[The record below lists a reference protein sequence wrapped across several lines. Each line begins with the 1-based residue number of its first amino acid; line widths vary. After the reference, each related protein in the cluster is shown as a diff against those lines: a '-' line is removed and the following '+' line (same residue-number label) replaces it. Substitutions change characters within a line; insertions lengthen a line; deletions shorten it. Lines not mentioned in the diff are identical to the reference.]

1 MAAALGG
8 VPSSKLFQNVRE
20 KMSLCYY
27 CSTGMGAGN
36 RAMFI
41 ESGVETANLERAEE
55 AMCQQLAALQQG
67 ELTEEELLSAKLALV
82 NSQRSVTDSLA
93 AVEGSYLGQ
102 AFNGCVLSQEEAVQ
116 QILSYTR
123 EQVVEA
129 AGRLR
134 LAAVYTLKGGAQ
146 HG

>member
-1 MAAALGG
+1 M
-8 VPSSKLFQNVRE
+8 
-20 KMSLCYY
+20 
-27 CSTGMGAGN
+27 
-36 RAMFI
+36 
-41 ESGVETANLERAEE
+41 
-55 AMCQQLAALQQG
+55 QQG

>member
-1 MAAALGG
+1 M
-8 VPSSKLFQNVRE
+8 
-20 KMSLCYY
+20 
-27 CSTGMGAGN
+27 
-36 RAMFI
+36 
-41 ESGVETANLERAEE
+41 
-55 AMCQQLAALQQG
+55 QQG

-93 AVEGSYLGQ
+93 AVEGFYLGQ

>member
-1 MAAALGG
+1 
-8 VPSSKLFQNVRE
+8 
-20 KMSLCYY
+20 
-27 CSTGMGAGN
+27 
-36 RAMFI
+36 
-41 ESGVETANLERAEE
+41 
-55 AMCQQLAALQQG
+55 MCIRDR
-67 ELTEEELLSAKLALV
+67 LTEEELLSAKLALV